1 VTRLRNFGRFWY
13 DFVIGD
19 DWRLAAGAVLAL
31 GLAGVLAHATGS
43 AWWIAPAVI
52 AVLLGMSVLGASPR
66 RP

>member
-1 VTRLRNFGRFWY
+1 VTRLRQFGRFWY

-19 DWRLAAGAVLAL
+19 DWRLAAGAVVAL
-31 GLAGVLAHATGS
+31 GLAGVVAHSTGS

-52 AVLLGMSVLGASPR
+52 AVLLGLSVLGASPR

>member
-1 VTRLRNFGRFWY
+1 MTRLRNFGRFWY

-43 AWWIAPAVI
+43 AWWIAPVVI